1 MTKKEKELLLKKDL
15 SARIPFGVDVEINNK
30 FVEGGRVAIRLC
42 EVNCGSLSYLI
53 NNLDAKPILRPMSS
67 MTEEER
73 NEFENLFPRYSIS
86 EDRGSV
92 YHSCRGDLN
101 LDIIDWLNEKEFDYR
116 GLIDIDVA
124 YSKKTYRYA

>member
-1 MTKKEKELLLKKDL
+1 MTEKEKKLLLKDL
-15 SARIPFGVDVEINNK
+15 SARIPFGVDVEINNQ
-30 FVEGGRVAIRLC
+30 FVEGGRVAVRLC

-67 MTEEER
+67 MTKEER
-73 NEFENLFPRYSIS
+73 EEYCSF
-86 EDRGSV
+86 DGWT
-92 YHSCRGDLN
+92 H
-101 LDIIDWLNEKEFDYR
+101 LDDGTEVPSMDQIDWLNEKEFDYR

>member
-1 MTKKEKELLLKKDL
+1 MTEKEKKLLLKDL
-15 SARIPFGVDVEINNK
+15 SARIPFGVDVEINNQ

-73 NEFENLFPRYSIS
+73 EKYCSF
-86 EDRGSV
+86 DGWT
-92 YHSCRGDLN
+92 H
-101 LDIIDWLNEKEFDYR
+101 LDDGTEVPSMDQIDWLNEKEFDYR

-124 YSKKTYRYA
+124 YSKKIYRYA